1 MLFVD
6 LRFQRLELMLGTCEL
21 ALDEF
26 QSLAD
31 IRFGLDRILFN
42 ESRSNKLV
50 DIGIIG
56 EHIQLLYSCLI
67 A

>member
-6 LRFQRLELMLGTCEL
+6 LRFQRFELVLRTCEL

-31 IRFGLDRILFN
+31 VRFGLDRILFN
-42 ESRSNKLV
+42 KGRSNELV
-50 DIGIIG
+50 NIGIVG
-56 EHIQLLYSCLI
+56 EQIQFL
-67 A
+67 